1 MQMRDNYRPTAGE
14 FDGMHDW
21 ERTLWL
27 SHSYLE
33 ASLHLCAGMASG
45 DFTTQY
51 SSSRVVL
58 HLARHGIELF
68 LKGALLAAGTH
79 PATHGHHLVRLYGA
93 YRSTYSAK
101 EFDFRVPTWFAVDEE
116 DDLFQDS
123 LDAFHTTLDQRHRYA
138 SSTRGE
144 GFAQPEEFDPASAR
158 AELEELDRS
167 LKIIAW
173 AELRP
178 KLNAVVQQPG
188 CQESGFQI
196 TNGGR
201 R

>member
-1 MQMRDNYRPTAGE
+1 MQMRDNYRPNAGE

-21 ERTLWL
+21 ERSLWL

-33 ASLHLCAGMASG
+33 ASLHLCARMASG

-68 LKGALLAAGTH
+68 LKGALLAAGAH
-79 PATHGHHLVRLYGA
+79 PATHGHHLVRLYRA
-93 YRSTYSAK
+93 YRSIYPAK
-101 EFDFRVPTWFAVDEE
+101 EFDFRVPIWFAVDEE

-123 LDAFHTTLDQRHRYA
+123 LHAFHMTLDQRHRYA
-138 SSTRGE
+138 SSKQGE
-144 GFAQPEEFDPASAR
+144 HFAQPEKFDPASAR
-158 AELEELDRS
+158 AELEDLDRS
-167 LKIIAW
+167 LKVIAW

-178 KLNAVVQQPG
+178 KLKRTPKQDDG
-188 CQESGFQI
+188 I
-196 TNGGR
+196 
-201 R
+201 